1 MDSPTYIVLTR
12 LARTEKLLF
21 ALCTVDH
28 IVSSNWIVESA
39 KAGKFLHV
47 DKYLWDVTP
56 LNEQFNGNIMK
67 AIGSPN
73 RKTLFAGKT
82 FFITPSVRP
91 NCVSLKKLIELCGGK
106 VETGRRSAS
115 QIIQSNTQQPDSFI
129 ILTCMSDM
137 HLLIDLMKSGK
148 LKRVICT
155 TELVMAAI
163 MQQKIDLDAH
173 ILSCQL

>member
-1 MDSPTYIVLTR
+1 MDSPTHIVLTH

-21 ALCTVDH
+21 ALCTVDY
-28 IVSSNWIVESA
+28 IVSSDWIIESA
-39 KAGKFLHV
+39 KAGHFLHV
-47 DKYLWDVTP
+47 DTYLWDVRP
-56 LNEQFNGNIMK
+56 LNEHFNGNIME
-67 AIGSPN
+67 AIRSTT
-73 RKTLFAGKT
+73 RRTLFAGKT

-91 NCVSLKKLIELCGGK
+91 NCVTLKKLIELYGGK

-115 QIIQSNTQQPDSFI
+115 QIIQSNHQQPDSFI
-129 ILTCMSDM
+129 ILTCSSDL

-155 TELVMAAI
+155 TELVLTAI

-173 ILSCQL
+173 IVSNQL